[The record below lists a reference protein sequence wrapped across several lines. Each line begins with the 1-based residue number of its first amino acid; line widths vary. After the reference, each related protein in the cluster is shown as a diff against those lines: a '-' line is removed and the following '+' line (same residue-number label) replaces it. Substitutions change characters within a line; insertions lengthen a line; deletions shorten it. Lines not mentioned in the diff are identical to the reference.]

1 MSISVPEKLQGLTA
15 VKSPFA
21 FGHSIESIN
30 GGKNNPEQH
39 IASGSAVSTF
49 EAHQPCL
56 LTNFKSAAASS
67 EPAINQVVTVNDKSS
82 GCKLKNVIDEK
93 DISPAEVFKGAWA
106 VVLGT
111 YLAKSHVSLDYGV
124 MSSKSLASETTCDA
138 QLLSEMLT
146 SSFLL
151 RANDTLLNIIR
162 QNSMSVHNEPRQ
174 KFSLDDAESPKSCN
188 TCVIY
193 WPEISC
199 SEPLQIDTW
208 MKDLVETEQLTQYD
222 CMVHFASDMRC
233 MISCRDQFM
242 SESQA
247 AHLAATLRVVLSS
260 IASAPQQ
267 PLADVDMCSSLDYQ
281 TLSRWNLKSPVMM
294 EVCVHDLVQQ
304 NCCSRPTCQAVASW
318 DGCLTYDEMSIL
330 SSHLAQ
336 RLRAAGVKPGVF
348 VALCLD
354 RCKWAVIGI
363 LAVLKAG
370 GAFCALDSSYP
381 VSRLQD
387 MCRDLEITIVLTVK
401 TNIQHAS
408 PLADTVILLDDD
420 LYSESALSSA
430 QKCASRSSLS
440 PHDPVY
446 AVFTS
451 GSTGKPKGI
460 IMEHASFSACAL
472 SSMEPLHIGPQDR
485 VLHFASYA
493 FDLSLFEILAPLIA
507 GATVVI
513 PSEKARLENLP
524 CAMTDLGATW
534 AFLTPTVARL
544 YRPTQMPTLK
554 TLCLGGEAVN
564 ASDIKSWSSKNLISG
579 YNPAECCPL
588 GISGL
593 LNDHMPRALG
603 STFPSQ
609 MAWIVDP
616 EDHEKLLPVGAI
628 GELAIEGPVVA
639 RGYVHDL
646 KSSDSST
653 PFVVKTPTWLCRF
666 RSNINR
672 SNRIY
677 LTGDLAR
684 QDCDDGSV
692 HYLGRKDDQ
701 VKIHGQRVELAE
713 IEQHIEQ
720 HFSSLAT
727 KAVVMLLRPISGRT
741 VLTALVMPHQRLENG
756 EKTSNSLLMELADI
770 NQDFRA
776 TLALA
781 ASKLRLALPSHMV
794 PSVYL
799 PIRHFPTTKG
809 GKIDR
814 GHLQSLLLSLPPE
827 YLYGS
832 EEATTHQ
839 GEEPKS
845 DREKLLQGCFAQAL
859 DLPRT
864 RIDLDSN
871 FFQLGGDSLSAMRL
885 LALALE
891 EGISSIA
898 YQDIFGHPTLRE
910 LVLVSTSDAS
920 RDPLSSVT
928 VEMAPFSLVKDPEML
943 IQVASDQCGS
953 GVEKADIEDIYP
965 CTHLQQSLMA
975 STAQNPNAYVALLS
989 FKLKSGIDRARLEC
1003 AWHIACS
1010 GHTILR
1016 TRLVQTETGECY
1028 QVVVKKPPHWKVTDE
1043 VSDDSSTR
1051 PISRTS
1057 FGLGRPLIQSHLT
1070 SNRLF
1075 VAMHHALYDG
1085 WSLPMLVGELDLAYR
1100 ELSVRRLPCLKNYV
1114 K

>member
-1 MSISVPEKLQGLTA
+1 MSISVPDKLQGLTA

-21 FGHSIESIN
+21 FGDSIESIN
-30 GGKNNPEQH
+30 GDKRNSERH
-39 IASGSAVSTF
+39 MASSSAVPTF
-49 EAHQPCL
+49 EVGRPCL
-56 LTNFKSAAASS
+56 LMNLKSAAASS
-67 EPAINQVVTVNDKSS
+67 GLAITKIVTVNDKIS
-82 GCKLKNVIDEK
+82 GSKLKHVIDTE
-93 DISPAEVFKGAWA
+93 DISASEVFKGAWA

-124 MSSKSLASETTCDA
+124 INPQGLGSESNARVSTET
-138 QLLSEMLT
+138 SEILT

-151 RANDTLLNIIR
+151 RANDTLLDFIR
-162 QNSMSVHNEPRQ
+162 QNSMCAHTDSLQ
-174 KFSLDDAESPKSCN
+174 KFSLDDAKSPKHCN

-199 SEPLQIDTW
+199 SEQLQIDAW
-208 MKDLVETEQLTQYD
+208 MTVLEETEQLAQYD
-222 CMVHFASDMRC
+222 CMIHFASDMRC
-233 MISCRDQFM
+233 MLSYRDQFM

-247 AHLAATLRVVLSS
+247 RHLAATMRVVLSS

-267 PLADVDMCSSLDYQ
+267 SLADVDMCSSLDYQ
-281 TLSRWNLKSPVMM
+281 TLSGWNLNAPVVS
-294 EVCVHDLVQQ
+294 EVCVHDLIEKS
-304 NCCSRPTCQAVASW
+304 CCSRPKSQAVVSW
-318 DGCLTYDEMSIL
+318 DGCLTYDEMNSL
-330 SSHLAQ
+330 SSYFAQ
-336 RLRAAGVKPGVF
+336 RLRDVGVKPGVF

-363 LAVLKAG
+363 VAVMKAG
-370 GAFCALDSSYP
+370 GAFCALDPSYP
-381 VSRLQD
+381 VSRLQE

-401 TNIQHAS
+401 SNIQHAS
-408 PLADTVILLDDD
+408 PLADKVFLLDDN

-430 QKCASRSSLS
+430 QKCASRSSVS

-472 SSMEPLHIGPQDR
+472 SSMEPLRIEPQDR

-493 FDLSLFEILAPLIA
+493 FDLSIFEILAPLIA

-524 CAMTDLGATW
+524 CAMTELGATW

-609 MAWIVDP
+609 VAWIVDS

-646 KSSDSST
+646 KSSDPST
-653 PFVVKTPTWLCRF
+653 PFVVKSPAWLRRF
-666 RSNINR
+666 RSSINR

-684 QDCDDGSV
+684 HDCDDGSV

-713 IEQHIEQ
+713 IEQHLEQ

-741 VLTALVMPHQRLENG
+741 VLTALVMPDQRLENG
-756 EKTSNSLLMELADI
+756 EKTSNSLLMELADVS
-770 NQDFRA
+770 QDFRA
-776 TLALA
+776 ALALA
-781 ASKLRLALPSHMV
+781 ASKLRLALPIHMV

-827 YLYGS
+827 YVYGS

-920 RDPLSSVT
+920 HDPLSSAT
-928 VEMAPFSLVKDPEML
+928 VEMAPFSLVKDPEIL
-943 IQVASDQCGS
+943 IQVAIEQCGLGS
-953 GVEKADIEDIYP
+953 KGP
-965 CTHLQQSLMA
+965 GT
-975 STAQNPNAYVALLS
+975 LL
-989 FKLKSGIDRARLEC
+989 A
-1003 AWHIACS
+1003 AA
-1010 GHTILR
+1010 T
-1016 TRLVQTETGECY
+1016 
-1028 QVVVKKPPHWKVTDE
+1028 P
-1043 VSDDSSTR
+1043 
-1051 PISRTS
+1051 
-1057 FGLGRPLIQSHLT
+1057 
-1070 SNRLF
+1070 
-1075 VAMHHALYDG
+1075 
-1085 WSLPMLVGELDLAYR
+1085 
-1100 ELSVRRLPCLKNYV
+1100 
-1114 K
+1114 